1 MELAIKGGTAIG
13 PTVESELRT
22 QLGLAEVKCG
32 VLESELEA
40 LEAENERLRKQCAFY
55 RRERQR
61 DRARGAAVR
70 LTRDE
75 KRDAA
80 RAVALHVALGMVAA
94 FAVTTAIVWCFG
106 V

>member
-1 MELAIKGGTAIG
+1 MELAVKGGTAIG

-22 QLGLAEVKCG
+22 QLSLAEVKCG
-32 VLESELEA
+32 VLESEIEA

-61 DRARGAAVR
+61 DRARGAAVK

-75 KRDAA
+75 KRDRA
-80 RAVALHVALGMVAA
+80 RIALMHGLIGMVAA
-94 FAVTTAIVWCFG
+94 FAVTTAIVWCVG